1 MILNRFLLCRSFF
14 PIARPRLFPG
24 YRLSA
29 QAFASTITSGSRP
42 GQSKINREIGDLVPN
57 KGVVSVIDSSGK
69 FKKNINLK
77 RFLAESNLTK
87 GNQKLVVVN
96 YEPSADVGV
105 DARVVCKV
113 VSAKETP
120 PDGPTSRTK
129 KSYGEKKQTS
139 KNTAQ
144 QIKPVEISWTIG
156 DKDLRGQK
164 RLAIESILVKKR
176 HRLELKLAAKKY
188 TRRSELNALQLEQRE
203 LLVEKCLEIAGH
215 YGVLVSRDGDIHG
228 DVTLTYAPH
237 K

>member
-1 MILNRFLLCRSFF
+1 MALNRY
-14 PIARPRLFPG
+14 LFHQT
-24 YRLSA
+24 LSHV
-29 QAFASTITSGSRP
+29 RP
-42 GQSKINREIGDLVPN
+42 GLFATFRMYAQNAASDISSSSRRGQTKINREIGDLVPN
-57 KGVVSVIDSSGK
+57 KGLISLIDTAGK
-69 FKKNINLK
+69 FKKNIHLK

-87 GNQKLVVVN
+87 SNQKLVVVN
-96 YEPSADVGV
+96 YEPSADDQV

-113 VSAKETP
+113 VSAKGTP
-120 PDGPTSRTK
+120 LDGPASRTK
-129 KSYGEKKQTS
+129 KSYGEKKQTP

-164 RLAIESILVKKR
+164 QLAIESILVKKR
-176 HRLELKLAAKKY
+176 HRLELKLAAKKHS
-188 TRRSELNALQLEQRE
+188 RRSELNALQIEQRE

-215 YGVLVSRDGDIHG
+215 YGVLVSREGNIRG